1 MKKDYI
7 KEVRG
12 KGLLNAIECI
22 NDEYAQKLHDELLK
36 NKVIVKVAHGNKL
49 RINPPLII
57 TDKQMHKLLD
67 KFEKSIN
74 KI

>member
-1 MKKDYI
+1 MFSSSSGCPRASAVAAVYNK
-7 KEVRG
+7 
-12 KGLLNAIECI
+12 
-22 NDEYAQKLHDELLK
+22 AQKLHDELLK

-57 TDKQMHKLLD
+57 TDTQMSKLLD